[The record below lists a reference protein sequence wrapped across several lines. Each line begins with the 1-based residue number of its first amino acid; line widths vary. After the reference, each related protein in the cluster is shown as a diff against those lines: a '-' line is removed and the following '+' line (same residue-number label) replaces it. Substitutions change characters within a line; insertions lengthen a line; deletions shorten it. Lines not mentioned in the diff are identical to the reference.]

1 MDKGE
6 YIKNNFSEED
16 IRFYISKYYIDFEL
30 TSVTATNIVGT
41 PDLVALT
48 NGKNRLIEL
57 KRKLGDIAHQI
68 RTNKL
73 SLFNEVWYV
82 YDDASDGIKNILL
95 KNKISIFD
103 ISSYFD
109 IEKLKI
115 IKDIN
120 SLARKCYHLVRN
132 KSFLIVNP
140 HFVFDTME
148 SIGLDKPNEI
158 LYEID
163 ELFEFIFNTY
173 KNDKS
178 SFLSLSLALEK
189 YEKLN
194 ETERIS
200 LAKRRKG
207 ESEKSLS
214 GVHCKC

>member
-16 IRFYISKYYIDFEL
+16 IRFYISKYYTDFEL
-30 TSVTATNIVGT
+30 TSVIGTNIVGT
-41 PDLVALT
+41 PDLVAVT
-48 NGKNRLIEL
+48 NDKNRLIEI

-73 SLFNEVWYV
+73 HLFNEAWYV
-82 YDDASDGIKNILL
+82 YDDASDRVKNILL
-95 KNKISIFD
+95 KNNVNIVN

-109 IEKLKI
+109 IEKLKV

-120 SLARKCYHLVRN
+120 HLARQCYHLVRN

-140 HFVFDTME
+140 HFVFNTME
-148 SIGLDKPNEI
+148 RIGLEKPDEI
-158 LYEID
+158 LDEID
-163 ELFEFIFNTY
+163 ELFEFIFNVY

-178 SFLSLSLALEK
+178 SFLSLSLTLEK

-194 ETERIS
+194 EAERIS
-200 LAKRRKG
+200 LAKIR
-207 ESEKSLS
+207 SIL
-214 GVHCKC
+214 